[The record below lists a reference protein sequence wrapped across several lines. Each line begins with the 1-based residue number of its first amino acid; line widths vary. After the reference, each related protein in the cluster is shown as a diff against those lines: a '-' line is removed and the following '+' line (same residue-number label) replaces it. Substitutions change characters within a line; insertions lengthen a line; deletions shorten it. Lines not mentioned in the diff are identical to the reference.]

1 MGLNWRGK
9 EMENS
14 EKNRKKCFACS
25 RFRRYYTKGDYCF
38 NRTEYGFCIRKHEMK
53 VKHDTCEE
61 WDRNSRTRYTD
72 KDKAMKVLSET
83 LWEIASIRQI
93 LQEAQKEEQKK

>member
-1 MGLNWRGK
+1 MK
-9 EMENS
+9 E
-14 EKNRKKCFACS
+14 
-25 RFRRYYTKGDYCF
+25 
-38 NRTEYGFCIRKHEMK
+38 
-53 VKHDTCEE
+53 KHDTCEK